1 MLQHKRNPAGQ
12 AMRFVP
18 LYLAMML
25 AGCAGKPLAPSEQHL
40 GRTLAGEPRAAI
52 KELPAKVQDDIPAPV
67 SGALEPPRPRNG
79 PKLETYSVVVSQV
92 EISELLFAMAR
103 DAKVNVDVHP
113 SIKGKVTLNAI
124 NQTLPQILTRLS
136 RQVDLHYEFD
146 GKNLVVMPDT
156 AFVRHY
162 TVDYVNMSRES
173 RANTSIA
180 TQIASAG
187 RDPLSSGGGGGGAT
201 QMNNNSTTQISNTS
215 NNRFW
220 DTLLRNVT
228 SLLNDGTGQSAGS
241 QQQGGSGQGGSGS
254 TGALGSSSG
263 GGSTGGGSTG
273 GGSSG
278 GSTGSGSGS
287 LGSGSG
293 GSGSGSGSGG
303 GSGALG
309 SGSGGLGQGGSGQG
323 GSGSSSQPSNVSASP
338 ETGLLTVRATHRQHE
353 RVRDYLDKVMNSAR
367 RQVLI
372 EATIAEVQLSDQ
384 FQQGIN
390 WSRMRTDGSGF
401 SFQMQPQ
408 GTGPLST
415 GALPGTGPGGITFPA
430 VPGVTNLPGGANAG
444 SGQSASM
451 GVLRYLSSTSTL
463 GNIGAAVSLLQ
474 SFGKVKVLSSPKISV
489 LNNQTAVLKVVD
501 NRVYFTIG
509 VQITPGTATTAPLVT
524 YTSTPNTVPV
534 GFVMS
539 VTAQIEDSGNVTMS
553 VRPTISRIIGYVT
566 DPNPALTQSNV
577 TSRIPE
583 IQTRE
588 LESILKVAN
597 GDIAVMGGLMQ
608 ESVDDRQDSVPGASG
623 VPFFGN
629 LFKYRNETAA
639 KSELVIFLRPIVV
652 RDASIEGDYRGM
664 RDALPGPDFFNKPD
678 APSIPRAWMRSEA
691 SK

>member
-1 MLQHKRNPAGQ
+1 
-12 AMRFVP
+12 
-18 LYLAMML
+18 
-25 AGCAGKPLAPSEQHL
+25 
-40 GRTLAGEPRAAI
+40 
-52 KELPAKVQDDIPAPV
+52 
-67 SGALEPPRPRNG
+67 
-79 PKLETYSVVVSQV
+79 VVVSQV

-228 SLLNDGTGQSAGS
+228 SLLNDGTGQSATS
-241 QQQGGSGQGGSGS
+241 QQQGSSGQGSSGQGGSGGS
-254 TGALGSSSG
+254 TGALGS
-263 GGSTGGGSTG
+263 GSG

-278 GSTGSGSGS
+278 GSSGGGSGA

-293 GSGSGSGSGG
+293 GGGSGG

-309 SGSGGLGQGGSGQG
+309 SGSGGSSQGS
-323 GSGSSSQPSNVSASP
+323 SGSSNQPSNVSASP

-408 GTGPLST
+408 GTGPLGAT
-415 GALPGTGPGGITFPA
+415 GVLPGSGPGGITFPT
-430 VPGVTNLPGGANAG
+430 VPGATNLPGGASAG
-444 SGQSASM
+444 SAQSASM
-451 GVLRYLSSTSTL
+451 GVLRYLSSTSSL

-588 LESILKVAN
+588 LESILKVSN

-691 SK
+691 AK